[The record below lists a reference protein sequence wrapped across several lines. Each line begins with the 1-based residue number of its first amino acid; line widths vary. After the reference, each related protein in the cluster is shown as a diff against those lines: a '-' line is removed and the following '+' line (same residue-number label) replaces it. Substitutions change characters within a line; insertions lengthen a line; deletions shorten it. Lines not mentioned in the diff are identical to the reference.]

1 MQYEERYVA
10 FIDILGFRNRVN
22 KANEQ
27 PELIDRLVTA
37 LSEMLTYH
45 PLQERMRNTEGF
57 ENTFRV
63 STFSDNI
70 VISGSYNAIGASLVV
85 NLSAHLAM
93 RLLHHGVYARGAISK
108 GKLIHTENIV
118 LGEGLI
124 RSYELESRASIYP
137 RIIIDEQVLQ
147 AAITTQSA
155 LYSVAK
161 DFDGIHF
168 LNYLSPTMVTL
179 CSGDAGTDKHYL
191 EDARAQIVD
200 DLSSIH
206 DVAVKAK
213 IVWLAR
219 NFNNNATSLG
229 LEPIPGV

>member
-1 MQYEERYVA
+1 MQYEDRYVA
-10 FIDILGFRNRVN
+10 FIDILGFRNRVS
-22 KANEQ
+22 KAHEQ
-27 PELIDRLVTA
+27 PELIGRLVTA
-37 LSEMLTYH
+37 LNEMLAYH
-45 PLQERMRNTEGF
+45 PLQERMSGTQGF

-70 VISGSYNAIGASLVV
+70 VISGSYNAIGAALVF

-93 RLLHHGVYARGAISK
+93 RLLHHGVYARGAVSK
-108 GKLIHTENIV
+108 GKLIHTEKIV

-137 RIIIDEQVLQ
+137 RIIVDEQVLQ
-147 AAITTQSA
+147 AAVTTQSV
-155 LYSVAK
+155 LFSIVK

-168 LNYLSPTMVTL
+168 IDYLTPTMATV
-179 CSGDAGTDKHYL
+179 CSGDAGSDKHYL
-191 EDARAQIVD
+191 EDARAQIAG

-219 NFNNNATSLG
+219 NFNNSATSLG